1 MKRSTADPEP
11 GIDDAMNRVLAAE
24 QAARDAVDGCRRQA
38 DAIITGAEAAAR
50 AVSSRAERRMRLA
63 HGIADRGIERAL
75 SALRSAESTSP
86 ESLPDPG
93 RIDAVVARLARELTE
108 PDP

>member
-1 MKRSTADPEP
+1 MKHGAADPEP

-50 AVSSRAERRMRLA
+50 DVSSRAERRMRLA

-75 SALRSAESTSP
+75 SALRSAESASP
-86 ESLPDPG
+86 ESPPDPG
-93 RIDAVVARLARELTE
+93 RIDAVVGRLARELTE